1 MGNNT
6 PTIMDIILC
15 ILLLLGLGLGVILTF
30 VYIPD
35 VLICSLIGISFLMI
49 HKLERD
55 IEKNQENVAKF
66 FDSHLEVV
74 NSIAKTN
81 CQTQYQ
87 ILEELRKIRIV
98 HQNDAYRKMI
108 NRDSATDAVI
118 IDVTEGK

>member
-1 MGNNT
+1 
-6 PTIMDIILC
+6 
-15 ILLLLGLGLGVILTF
+15 
-30 VYIPD
+30 
-35 VLICSLIGISFLMI
+35 MI

>member
-1 MGNNT
+1 MESNT